1 MDKEKFLKELKYQL
15 RYLNKETID
24 EELKN
29 YENLPDYNLKPEDE
43 ANKIYQ
49 KRGLN
54 VKVTKKTSLF
64 DAISKI
70 IDAIKSKNKKI
81 ITDLVLFFV
90 YIFILII
97 LIKIPFIYIR
107 DTISSIF
114 SVLVNN
120 DILYTIWSLAFELL
134 YAITAILIFIHLIK
148 NKAKDRSEERR
159 VGK

>member
-15 RYLNKETID
+15 RYLNKDSIE

-29 YENLPDYNLKPEDE
+29 YENLEKYNLRPEEE

-54 VKVTKKTSLF
+54 IKVTKKTSLF
-64 DAISKI
+64 DAVSKI
-70 IDAIKSKNKKI
+70 IDAIRSKNKKI
-81 ITDLVLFFV
+81 IMDLVFFFV

-114 SVLVNN
+114 SILVNN
-120 DILYTIWSLAFELL
+120 DILYTIWSLSFELL

-148 NKAKDRSEERR
+148 NKAKDYENA
-159 VGK
+159 GI

>member
-107 DTISSIF
+107 DTISSFF
-114 SVLVNN
+114 SFLLIN

-148 NKAKDRSEERR
+148 NKAKDYENA
-159 VGK
+159 GI

>member
-15 RYLNKETID
+15 RYLNKETI
-24 EELKN
+24 EEEIKN
-29 YENLPDYNLKPEDE
+29 YENLSDYNIKPEEE

-64 DAISKI
+64 DAVSII
-70 IDAIKSKNKKI
+70 IDAIKCKDKKI
-81 ITDLVLFFV
+81 ITDLILFFV

-114 SVLVNN
+114 SVLVSN
-120 DILYTIWSLAFELL
+120 DILYTIWSLTFELL
-134 YAITAILIFIHLIK
+134 YAITAILIFIRLIK
-148 NKAKDRSEERR
+148 NKAKDYENA
-159 VGK
+159 GI

>member
-15 RYLNKETID
+15 RYLNKETI
-24 EELKN
+24 EEEIKN
-29 YENLPDYNLKPEDE
+29 YENLSDYNLKPEEE

-64 DAISKI
+64 DAVSII
-70 IDAIKSKNKKI
+70 IDAIKCKDKKI
-81 ITDLVLFFV
+81 ITDLILFFV

-114 SVLVNN
+114 SVLVSN
-120 DILYTIWSLAFELL
+120 DILYTIWSLTFELL
-134 YAITAILIFIHLIK
+134 YAITAILIFIRLIK
-148 NKAKDRSEERR
+148 NKAKDYENA
-159 VGK
+159 GI

>member
-29 YENLPDYNLKPEDE
+29 YENLSDYNIKPEEE

-64 DAISKI
+64 DAVSII
-70 IDAIKSKNKKI
+70 IDAIKCKDKKI
-81 ITDLVLFFV
+81 ITDLILFFV

-114 SVLVNN
+114 SVLVSN
-120 DILYTIWSLAFELL
+120 DILYTIWSLTFELL
-134 YAITAILIFIHLIK
+134 YAITAILIFIRLIK
-148 NKAKDRSEERR
+148 NKAKDYENA
-159 VGK
+159 GI

>member
-90 YIFILII
+90 YIFILIKRMHQPAQEMLLHSQYVENAWNMEWLLTQLLDLLSDKLLQLQHHLAHLHLLRYKCCYQLI
-97 LIKIPFIYIR
+97 LQHG
-107 DTISSIF
+107 
-114 SVLVNN
+114 
-120 DILYTIWSLAFELL
+120 EC
-134 YAITAILIFIHLIK
+134 
-148 NKAKDRSEERR
+148 
-159 VGK
+159 

>member
-70 IDAIKSKNKKI
+70 IDAIKSKNKKT

-148 NKAKDRSEERR
+148 NKAKDYENA
-159 VGK
+159 GI

>member
-15 RYLNKETID
+15 RYLNKETI
-24 EELKN
+24 EEEVKN
-29 YENLPDYNLKPEDE
+29 YENLSDYNLKPEEE

-64 DAISKI
+64 DAVSII
-70 IDAIKSKNKKI
+70 IDAIKCKDKKI
-81 ITDLVLFFV
+81 ITDLILFFV

-114 SVLVNN
+114 SVLVSN
-120 DILYTIWSLAFELL
+120 DILYTIWSLTFELL
-134 YAITAILIFIHLIK
+134 YAITAILIFIRLIK
-148 NKAKDRSEERR
+148 NKAKDYENA
-159 VGK
+159 GI